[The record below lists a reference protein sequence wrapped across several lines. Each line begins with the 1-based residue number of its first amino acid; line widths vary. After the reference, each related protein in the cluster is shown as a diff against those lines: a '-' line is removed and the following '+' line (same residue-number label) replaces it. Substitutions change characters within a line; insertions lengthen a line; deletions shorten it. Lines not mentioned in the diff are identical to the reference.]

1 MLLKEVY
8 ENAKVVTSGSHYTTV
23 NEFTDQIPALR
34 PSVLWEAAL
43 EVVKT
48 VNFEK
53 ATKIVTEEDKGAP
66 LATAVSLITG
76 LPLAMARWYPYD
88 LSSESPITVDISSE
102 YFTGTLFLNGIEKDD
117 NVVIVDDTISTG
129 GALVSLIEAIN
140 RSGASIEDV
149 VCVIEKEGNKGR
161 EKVKAATGLDVKTIQ
176 KIKVSKDKVE
186 VLAS

>member
-8 ENAKVVTSGSHYTTV
+8 ENANVVSSGSHFTTV

-43 EVVKT
+43 EVVKA
-48 VNFEK
+48 VDFSK

-88 LSSESPITVDISSE
+88 LSSASPITVDIQSE

-129 GALVSLIEAIN
+129 GALISLIEAIN
-140 RSGASIEDV
+140 RSGATIEDV
-149 VCVIEKEGNKGR
+149 ICVIEKDGNNGKER
-161 EKVKAATGLDVKTIQ
+161 VKLATDMNVKTIQ
-176 KIKVSKDKVE
+176 KIRVSKDKVE
-186 VLAS
+186 VLPR